1 MFGNHPH
8 LLVNTDFGLLKQ
20 DISHPAVEPETR
32 SESYESMDDMGDILM
47 DFGQCSSTSPQQ

>member
-1 MFGNHPH
+1 
-8 LLVNTDFGLLKQ
+8 LLKQ